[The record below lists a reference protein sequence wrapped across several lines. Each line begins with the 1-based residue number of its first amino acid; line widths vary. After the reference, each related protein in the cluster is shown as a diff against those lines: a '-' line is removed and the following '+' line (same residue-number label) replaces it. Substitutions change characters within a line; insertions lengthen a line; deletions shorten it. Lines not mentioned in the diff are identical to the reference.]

1 MISTLLVVI
10 AIVAAGVFA
19 RALVELICRGID
31 NDLHGTR
38 GRRLDRWT

>member
-1 MISTLLVVI
+1 MSTVLVLVAVI
-10 AIVAAGVFA
+10 ASCVFA

-31 NDLHGTR
+31 GELHGTR